1 MVAKWKIEY
10 VQNLKEKL
18 NNSAIFGISNVMDI
32 PASSLQRIR
41 KSLREKGF
49 ELKVVKKKLLIKA
62 LEDLVKTDRNYEKI
76 IDILEKNKRIT
87 IMLLIPPR
95 EYANPFIIN
104 KILEENKSY
113 REARPGDVLEE
124 DIVVRA
130 GPTNFQAGPIL
141 SEFKKFNIKTKVEGG
156 KIVIVE
162 DAVIAKKG
170 DVVSN
175 ELADFLKKLNI
186 TPIPVKVKLLLVYDK
201 KTLYTEDVLSIPL
214 EKYLEDLKA
223 AFKKAF
229 AVSIHIGYPTKENIG
244 ILIRKS
250 IENAYKLSIKTGI
263 PTRYTIKDLIIRAVR
278 IGNYIKDKLNI

>member
-18 NNSAIFGISNVMDI
+18 SNAAIFGISNVMDI
-32 PASSLQRIR
+32 PASSLQQIR

-49 ELKVVKKKLLIKA
+49 ELKVVRKRLLIKA
-62 LEDLVKTDRNYEKI
+62 LEDLAKADKDYEKI
-76 IDILEKNKRIT
+76 IEILRNNKRIT
-87 IMLLIPPR
+87 IMLLIPK
-95 EYANPFIIN
+95 EYINPFIIN
-104 KILEENKSY
+104 KILEESKSY

-124 DIVVRA
+124 DVVVRA
-130 GPTNFQAGPIL
+130 GPTDFQAGPIL

-162 DAVIAKKG
+162 DTVVAKKG

-214 EKYLEDLKA
+214 EKYIEDLKR

-229 AVSIHIGYPTKENIG
+229 VVSVHIGYPTKENIRV
-244 ILIRKS
+244 LLRKG
-250 IENAYKLSIKTGI
+250 IENGYKLSVKTNI
-263 PTRYTIKDLIIRAVR
+263 PTKYNIKDLIRRAIS
-278 IGNYIKDKLNI
+278 IGNYIKNKLNIQ

>member
-10 VQNLKEKL
+10 VQNLREEL
-18 NNSAIFGISNVMDI
+18 NRSLIFGISNVMDI
-32 PASSLQRIR
+32 PSSSLQQIR

-49 ELKVVKKKLLIKA
+49 DLKVVRKKLLIKA
-62 LEDLVKTDRNYEKI
+62 LEDLAKFDKNYEKI
-76 IDILEKNKRIT
+76 IDLLEKNKRIT
-87 IMLLIPPR
+87 IMLLIPR
-95 EYANPFIIN
+95 EYVNPFIIN

-156 KIVIVE
+156 KIVIAE
-162 DAVIAKKG
+162 DATVAKKG
-170 DVVSN
+170 DVVSR

-201 KTLYTEDVLSIPL
+201 KTIYTEEVLSVPL
-214 EKYLEDLKA
+214 EKYLEDLKV

-229 AVSIHIGYPTKENIG
+229 AVSIHVGYPTKENIR
-244 ILIRKS
+244 ILIRRS
-250 IENAYKLSIKTGI
+250 LENAYKLSIKTGI
-263 PTRYTIKDLIIRAVR
+263 PTKYTIKDLIKKAIR
-278 IGNYIKDKLNI
+278 IGNYIKDKLNIQ

>member
-1 MVAKWKIEY
+1 M
-10 VQNLKEKL
+10 
-18 NNSAIFGISNVMDI
+18 
-32 PASSLQRIR
+32 
-41 KSLREKGF
+41 
-49 ELKVVKKKLLIKA
+49 
-62 LEDLVKTDRNYEKI
+62 
-76 IDILEKNKRIT
+76 
-87 IMLLIPPR
+87 
-95 EYANPFIIN
+95 NPFIIN

-156 KIVIVE
+156 KIVIAE
-162 DAVIAKKG
+162 DAVIARKG

-214 EKYLEDLKA
+214 ERYLEDLKV

-229 AVSIHIGYPTKENIG
+229 IVSIYVGYPTRENIG

-250 IENAYKLSIKTGI
+250 IENAYKLSIKTSL
-263 PTRYTIKDLIIRAVR
+263 PTKYTIKDLIRRAIR
-278 IGNYIKDKLNI
+278 IGNYIRDKLNIQ

>member
-1 MVAKWKIEY
+1 MVARWKIEY
-10 VQNLKEKL
+10 VQNLKEEL
-18 NNSAIFGISNVMDI
+18 SNSAVFGISNVMDI
-32 PASSLQRIR
+32 PASALQQIR

-49 ELKVVKKKLLIKA
+49 ELKVVRKRLLIKA
-62 LEDLVKTDRNYEKI
+62 LEDLAKADKNYEKI
-76 IDILEKNKRIT
+76 IEILEKNKRIT
-87 IMLLIPPR
+87 LMLLIPK
-95 EYANPFIIN
+95 EYINPFIIN

-156 KIVIVE
+156 KIVIAE

-170 DVVSN
+170 DVVNSD
-175 ELADFLKKLNI
+175 LADFLKKLNI

-214 EKYLEDLKA
+214 EKYLEDLKV
-223 AFKKAF
+223 AFKKALV
-229 AVSIHIGYPTKENIG
+229 VSVHIGYPTKENIR

-250 IENAYKLSIKTGI
+250 IENAYKLSMKTSI
-263 PTRYTIKDLIIRAVR
+263 PTKYTIKDLIRRAIR
-278 IGNYIKDKLNI
+278 IGNYIKDKLNIR